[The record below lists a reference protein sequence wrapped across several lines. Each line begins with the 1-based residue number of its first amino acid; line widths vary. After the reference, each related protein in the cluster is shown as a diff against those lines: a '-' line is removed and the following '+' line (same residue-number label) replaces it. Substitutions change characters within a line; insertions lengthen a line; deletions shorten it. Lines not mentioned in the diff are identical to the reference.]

1 MKMIFPHLDKELSPK
16 IVNALRQDF
25 EKADK
30 IMLIISFLSFI
41 GTALISSYTYS
52 TYMLGIVGGG
62 ITFGIT
68 LLAYFVFRGTV
79 ISRSLFGIA
88 FMIYPS
94 IMVQQQMGMIEMHF
108 GYFYML
114 AFLAMYKDITP
125 YIPAALAAVVYHLLF
140 TYLQLDGA
148 EILGTQVTIFSGTC
162 SWSVAFLHIIMVVFE
177 LLGLFYIVIDNTK
190 QFIAGK
196 KLEIASTENIE
207 RLENEAQS
215 NKSIID
221 ETIAIAQNVQNG
233 HLEKRIESTTTDEA
247 INNLKNVMNQMLDT
261 LEKEVG
267 KDINKI
273 LESLSDYIK
282 MDFTKEIPQA
292 EGKVE
297 SMINQ
302 LGVDVSKMLQA
313 SLHQAEVLKNHSDDL
328 IQHVEQLTQT
338 SNTQTQNLSDTTESI
353 SGISQSIDETMDK
366 SHQVT
371 SQSEDIKTVISVI
384 SDIAEQTNLLALNAA
399 IEAARAGEHGRGF
412 AVVADEVRKLAE
424 RTQKSLSEINVSVN
438 TLIQSINDI
447 NDNIQEQS
455 KGTVVMNESVHNL
468 DTISQENSQIAKD
481 VDSVAIALSA
491 TSKKVLEDLSH
502 KKFH

>member
-1 MKMIFPHLDKELSPK
+1 MTRIFPHLDKELSPK
-16 IVNALRQDF
+16 ILQALRTDF

-41 GTALISSYTYS
+41 GTAFISSYAYS

-68 LLAYFVFRGTV
+68 LLAYFVFRGTT
-79 ISRSLFGIA
+79 IARSLFGIA

-125 YIPAALAAVVYHLLF
+125 FLPAAVAAVIYHLLF
-140 TYLQLDGA
+140 TYLQLNGSDIMGV
-148 EILGTQVTIFSGTC
+148 QVLIFSGTC
-162 SWSVAFLHIIMVVFE
+162 SWSVAFLHIILVVFE
-177 LLGLFYIVIDNTK
+177 LVGLFYIVIDNTK
-190 QFIAGK
+190 QFISGK
-196 KLEIASTENIE
+196 KLEIASMENIE
-207 RLENEAQS
+207 QLQNEAQS
-215 NKSIID
+215 NKAIID

-233 HLEKRIESTTTDEA
+233 YLDKRIQSSTTDED
-247 INNLKNVMNQMLDT
+247 INNLKNVMNEMLDT
-261 LEKEVG
+261 LEKEIG

-273 LESLSDYIK
+273 LESLSDFIK
-282 MDFTKEIPQA
+282 MDFTKEIVSPD
-292 EGKVE
+292 GKVE
-297 SMINQ
+297 VMVNQ
-302 LGVDVSKMLQA
+302 LGSDVSKMLLE
-313 SLHQAEVLKNHSDDL
+313 SSKQAEVLKNHSDDL
-328 IQHVEQLTQT
+328 IKHVEELTET
-338 SNTQTQNLSDTTESI
+338 SSKQTQNLSDTTESI
-353 SGISQSIDETMDK
+353 SHISQSIEETMDK
-366 SHQVT
+366 SHQVNN
-371 SQSEDIKTVISVI
+371 QSEEIKSVIGVI

-455 KGTVVMNESVHNL
+455 KGTVVMNESVQNL
-468 DTISQENSQIAKD
+468 DVISRENAQIAEH
-481 VDSVAIALSA
+481 VDSVAIELSA
-491 TSKKVLEDLSH
+491 TSKKVLEDLAH